1 MAKDTKDTKD
11 TADTQEVGET
21 TTTLE
26 EANAAGFL
34 GTHQDPV
41 PNEEYTVA
49 GAIAAAD
56 EASKDS
62 PDSVE
67 ELGSGTGTS
76 KSSSSKG
83 SGSS

>member
-1 MAKDTKDTKD
+1 MSETKDTKD
-11 TADTQEVGET
+11 TGETGET

-34 GTHQDPV
+34 GTHPDPV

-49 GAIAAAD
+49 GVVAAA
-56 EASKDS
+56 EAASKDS

-67 ELGSGTGTS
+67 ELGSGSATKSGSKAGS
-76 KSSSSKG
+76 KS
-83 SGSS
+83 